1 MKKNVG
7 TSYFKDLS
15 RKDYVVQASR
25 IIKKE
30 GVEAISIRRIAAELG
45 CSSASMYRYFQN
57 LDELCF
63 MPSWTRSTSISWIC
77 QNVKRSGMISGMCI
91 SVYGVPMPKRH
102 LRSPRPLK
110 LFLPEHKPGPGRGPE
125 GIL

>member
-45 CSSASMYRYFQN
+45 
-57 LDELCF
+57 
-63 MPSWTRSTSISWIC
+63 
-77 QNVKRSGMISGMCI
+77 SGQYVPVFSESG
-91 SVYGVPMPKRH
+91 
-102 LRSPRPLK
+102 
-110 LFLPEHKPGPGRGPE
+110 
-125 GIL
+125 

>member
-30 GVEAISIRRIAAELG
+30 GVEGYQHPAYCGRTG
-45 CSSASMYRYFQN
+45 MF
-57 LDELCF
+57 F
-63 MPSWTRSTSISWIC
+63 C
-77 QNVKRSGMISGMCI
+77 QYVPVFSESG
-91 SVYGVPMPKRH
+91 
-102 LRSPRPLK
+102 
-110 LFLPEHKPGPGRGPE
+110 
-125 GIL
+125 